1 MRILLINSV
10 CGTGSTGKII
20 ADILDLLKKSGHE
33 AKVLYGVGEARGVIP
48 QDAVKTANQWD

>member
-20 ADILDLLKKSGHE
+20 ADIVDLLKKSSNA
-33 AKVLYGVGEARGVIP
+33 AKVGYAVGEDKGVIL
-48 QDAVKTANQWD
+48 Q